1 MSSSKSDSILTLLA
15 ALLVLCACAAVC
27 APDWSVCWF
36 SAFIFSLALVIKV
49 SYVLI

>member
-15 ALLVLCACAAVC
+15 ALVLSACAAVC

-36 SAFIFSLALVIKV
+36 SAFVFSLVLVIKV